1 MHFGTCTLYKI
12 CHPALWLFLALLSF
26 NLSHPLC
33 FPSDLPRK
41 PVDVI
46 INALIGHSD
55 SGAASHQEWYQS
67 VTEWANQN
75 KASVLAIDP
84 PAEGSSIKAKWSMAL
99 GLPLR
104 YADNCGQV
112 YLCDLAIPQKIF
124 KEVGITYRSP
134 FAHKFVI
141 PLHVNR

>member
-1 MHFGTCTLYKI
+1 M
-12 CHPALWLFLALLSF
+12 FLA
-26 NLSHPLC
+26 P
-33 FPSDLPRK
+33 PDLPRK

-46 INALIGHSD
+46 VNALNSHAD
-55 SGAASHQEWYQS
+55 SGATLQQEWYQS
-67 VTEWANQN
+67 VTDWANQN

-84 PAEGSSIKAKWSMAL
+84 PAEGGDIKAKWSLGL
-99 GLPLR
+99 GLPLS
-104 YADNCGQV
+104 YADSCGQV

-141 PLHVNR
+141 PLHINS